1 MTFQLHT
8 VPGQT
13 LQSVTDDVKELLQG
27 IKKDFPA
34 FDYSLTIPATQPED
48 FGCQDPMEVRKEHP
62 LVQSLAEGPK
72 VASGQEA
79 IVGGYGRLGNVGDG
93 NILAAAGIPCVQY
106 GAGDIRVYKEWP
118 GPDERV
124 LLKDLVIAARAV
136 AHATYKLCG

>member
-72 VASGQEA
+72 VASGQ
-79 IVGGYGRLGNVGDG
+79 D
-93 NILAAAGIPCVQY
+93 

-124 LLKDLVIAARAV
+124 LLKNLVIAARAV